1 MLRYVLQKAFWYL
14 LTFVCAVALN
24 FALPRL
30 GDNNPVDIIMGQAG
44 KGLSPTEAQKK
55 KAELLVSFGMA
66 ELDEQGN
73 VIYEPETDENGNVVM
88 QKVPKLD
95 ANGQPVVNVVKLVDE
110 AGNPVMV
117 ERPKLDEAG
126 NPVMVEK
133 GAADHKGKRHHRH
146 HKKEGKKHRH
156 HKRGAKATAASE
168 MVPVMETV
176 QAERI
181 DTVMVEEPVLKT
193 DPKLA
198 SAVSQFFS
206 YIGKV
211 FHGDLGLSYQN
222 NEPVT
227 NVIKKSLPWT
237 LAIQAPTILLGWIV
251 GNLLG
256 AFAAYKRGIFDKV
269 FFPCAMFLNGVPF
282 FVFGMLLV
290 AFFSIT
296 LGWFPAMG
304 AYSPDIPELTFS
316 WACIKSVSWYYVLP
330 FFSVFPIL
338 LSGQATGM
346 RSMSIYE
353 LGTDYMKYAKWLGL
367 REGKIISYVFR
378 NAMLP
383 QLTGLAQ
390 SLGAMVGGA
399 LITEMIFSYP
409 GLGMAMLNAIQ
420 KNDYATIQGCT
431 LMISTCV
438 LVANFAVDVLIAV
451 FDPRV
456 KAGLQMGGK

>member
-1 MLRYVLQKAFWYL
+1 MLRYVLQKGFWYL
-14 LTFVCAVALN
+14 LTFVFAVALN

-66 ELDEQGN
+66 ELDDEGK
-73 VIYEPETDENGNVVM
+73 VIYEPEVDENGNMKTV
-88 QKVPKLD
+88 KVPKVVNGAPVLVTVKDVNEDGTPKMIERQKVD
-95 ANGQPVVNVVKLVDE
+95 ADGKPVFEEKPVVD
-110 AGNPVMV
+110 A
-117 ERPKLDEAG
+117 
-126 NPVMVEK
+126 
-133 GAADHKGKRHHRH
+133 KGK
-146 HKKEGKKHRH
+146 
-156 HKRGAKATAASE
+156 
-168 MVPVMETV
+168 PVMEKKGKKKVQKIEQVAVMEQV
-176 QAERI
+176 QAERQ
-181 DTVMVEEPVLKT
+181 DTVMVDSVLRKT
-193 DPKLA
+193 DPKLS
-198 SAVSQFFS
+198 SAFSQFLR
-206 YIGKV
+206 YIGNV
-211 FHGDLGLSYQN
+211 FKGDLGLSYQN

-237 LAIQAPTILLGWIV
+237 LLIQAPTILLGWII

-269 FFPCAMFLNGVPF
+269 FFPCAMFLNGVPY

-290 AFFSIT
+290 ALFSIT

-304 AYSPDIPELTFS
+304 AYSSDIPELTFS
-316 WACIKSVSWYYVLP
+316 WTCIKSVAWYYILP
-330 FFSVFPIL
+330 FFSCFPIL

>member
-1 MLRYVLQKAFWYL
+1 MLKQYPMLRYVLQKGFWYL
-14 LTFVCAVALN
+14 LTFVFAVALN

-66 ELDEQGN
+66 ELDDQGN
-73 VIYEPETDENGNVVM
+73 VIYEPEVDENGQMVTR
-88 QKVPKLD
+88 KVPKLD
-95 ANGQPVVNVVKLVDE
+95 ENGAPVLVTVKETNED
-110 AGNPVMV
+110 GTPKMV
-117 ERPKLDEAG
+117 ERQKVDADGKLVFEEK
-126 NPVMVEK
+126 PVVDEK
-133 GAADHKGKRHHRH
+133 GK
-146 HKKEGKKHRH
+146 
-156 HKRGAKATAASE
+156 
-168 MVPVMETV
+168 PVMEKKGKKKVAKVEKIAVMESV
-176 QAERI
+176 QAERQ

-193 DPKLA
+193 DPKLS
-198 SAVSQFFS
+198 SAFSQFLR
-206 YIGKV
+206 YIGNV
-211 FHGDLGLSYQN
+211 FKGDLGLSYQN

-237 LAIQAPTILLGWIV
+237 LLIQAPTILLGWII

-269 FFPCAMFLNGVPF
+269 FFPCAMFLNGVPY

-290 AFFSIT
+290 ALFSIT

-304 AYSPDIPELTFS
+304 AYSSDIPELTFS
-316 WACIKSVSWYYVLP
+316 WTCIKSVGWYYILP
-330 FFSVFPIL
+330 FFSCFPIL

-409 GLGMAMLNAIQ
+409 GLGMAMLTAIQ
-420 KNDYATIQGCT
+420 QNDYATIQGCT

>member
-1 MLRYVLQKAFWYL
+1 MLKQYPMLRYVLQKGFWYL
-14 LTFVCAVALN
+14 LTFVFAVALN

-66 ELDEQGN
+66 ELDDQGN
-73 VIYEPETDENGNVVM
+73 VIYEPEVDENGNMVTKRVAKLDENGAPVM
-88 QKVPKLD
+88 TTVKEVNEDGTPKMVERQKVD
-95 ANGQPVVNVVKLVDE
+95 AE
-110 AGNPVMV
+110 GNPVFEEKPV
-117 ERPKLDEAG
+117 LDAKG
-126 NPVMVEK
+126 KPVMVKNPKTKKKVEK
-133 GAADHKGKRHHRH
+133 VEKIA
-146 HKKEGKKHRH
+146 
-156 HKRGAKATAASE
+156 
-168 MVPVMETV
+168 VMEQV
-176 QAERI
+176 QAERQ
-181 DTVMVEEPVLKT
+181 DTVMIEEPVLKT
-193 DPKLA
+193 DPKLS
-198 SAVSQFFS
+198 SAFSQFLR
-206 YIGKV
+206 YIGNV
-211 FHGDLGLSYQN
+211 FKGDLGLSYQN

-237 LAIQAPTILLGWIV
+237 LLIQAPTILLGWII

-269 FFPCAMFLNGVPF
+269 FFPCAMFLNGVPY

-290 AFFSIT
+290 AMFSIT

-304 AYSPDIPELTFS
+304 AYSSDIPELTFS
-316 WACIKSVSWYYVLP
+316 WTCIKSVAWYYILP
-330 FFSVFPIL
+330 FFSCFPIL